1 MRYLTAGES
10 HGPQLTAIIEG
21 IPSGLALTATM
32 INVDLR
38 RRQNVDGRGGR
49 MKIEQDEVQIV
60 SGVRHGITLGSPI
73 TLVIPNKDFKNNQEL
88 MSVERVDGYEIPTKT
103 VPRAGHAD
111 LSGAMKYNHKD
122 LQNVLERAS
131 ARETAIR
138 VAIGG
143 VCKQILSQL
152 NVEIVSE
159 VTQIGTVTSENGK
172 VTEEMKQAI
181 DQAKA
186 AGDSLGGKVK
196 ITATELPIGLGSYV
210 HYDRKLDAKLA
221 HDVMSIQ
228 LVKGA
233 KFGENQTFLGRAT
246 HDQIAYDKDQ
256 GFHRLTNH
264 SGGIEGGMT
273 TGMPMVIHVE
283 VKPIPTLYKP
293 IDSVD
298 LLTKEV
304 QPSLVERSDTCGVPA
319 VAVILESVVAT
330 TLTQEILN
338 QFTSDTMEQLKGQ
351 VTRYRKDTHAF

>member
-21 IPSGLALTATM
+21 IPSGLTLTAAM
-32 INVDLR
+32 INVDLK
-38 RRQNVDGRGGR
+38 RRQEVDGRGGR

-73 TLVIPNKDFKNNQEL
+73 TVVIPNKDFENNRQL
-88 MSVERVDGYEIPTKT
+88 MSVEMADGYETSTKT

-111 LSGAMKYNHKD
+111 LSGAIKYNHKD

-138 VAIGG
+138 VAIGAI
-143 VCKQILSQL
+143 CKQILKQL
-152 NVEIVSE
+152 DIEIVSE
-159 VTQIGTVTSENGK
+159 VTQIGTVTSENENITG
-172 VTEEMKQAI
+172 EMKRAM
-181 DQAKA
+181 DEAKT
-186 AGDSLGGKVK
+186 AGNSLGGKVRMV
-196 ITATELPIGLGSYV
+196 ATGLPIGVGSYV
-210 HYDRKLDAKLA
+210 HCDRKIDAKLA
-221 HDVMSIQ
+221 HDVMSVQ
-228 LVKGA
+228 LVKGV
-233 KFGENQTFLGRAT
+233 KFGENQTFLGSTT

-273 TGMPMVIHVE
+273 TGMPIVIHVE
-283 VKPIPTLYKP
+283 VKPIPTLYTP

-298 LLTKEV
+298 IVTKEV
-304 QPSLVERSDTCGVPA
+304 KPSMIERSDTCGVPA

-338 QFTSDTMEQLKGQ
+338 QFTSDTMIQLKGQ
-351 VTRYRKDTHAF
+351 VAYHRKYTQSF